1 MTLALR
7 IVLIVFSICTALY
20 VFRKIR
26 KSQMQISDSLFWI
39 IFSCV
44 LVVLSIFPQIAIYA
58 SKWLGVLSAV
68 NFVYLAII
76 FLLLLKIFIMS
87 IKMSILDNKLQNLV
101 QEYAIRSNMAEKNKN
116 GDQYES
122 NNVDI

>member
-1 MTLALR
+1 MSLSLR
-7 IVLIVFSICTALY
+7 IVLVLFSIGTALY

-39 IFSCV
+39 IFSCI

-58 SKWLGVLSAV
+58 CGWLGVLSPV

-76 FLLLLKIFIMS
+76 FLLLLKVFSMS
-87 IKMSILDNKLQNLV
+87 IKISVLDNKLQNLV
-101 QEYAIRSNMAEKNKN
+101 QEYAIRRNIEEKEDDK
-116 GDQYES
+116 E
-122 NNVDI
+122 

>member
-1 MTLALR
+1 MQLGLR
-7 IVLIVFSICTALY
+7 ILLVVFSVCTALY

-44 LVVLSIFPQIAIYA
+44 LVVLSIFPQIAIVA

-76 FLLLLKIFIMS
+76 FLLLLKLFLMS

-101 QEYAIRSNMAEKNKN
+101 QEYAIRSNIEEKDK
-116 GDQYES
+116 DEE
-122 NNVDI
+122 